1 MADQRTV
8 EKLLLTPSEAAKVL
22 SISRSKL
29 YELIGKG
36 RLSTVR
42 IDTSRRVP
50 TEALAELI
58 QQLQHVEAECEA

>member
-1 MADQRTV
+1 M
-8 EKLLLTPSEAAKVL
+8 EKMLLTPCEAAKAL

-29 YELIGKG
+29 YELIGQG

-50 TEALAELI
+50 AQAVVEFI
-58 QQLQHVEAECEA
+58 QHMQHEEAECEA

>member
-1 MADQRTV
+1 VD
-8 EKLLLTPSEAAKVL
+8 KLLLTPSEAAEVL

-29 YELIGKG
+29 YELISQR

-50 TEALAELI
+50 VLALNEFI
-58 QQLQHVEAECEA
+58 QHLRDEDTACEA

>member
-1 MADQRTV
+1 M

-29 YELIGKG
+29 YELIAEG
-36 RLSTVR
+36 RVATVR

-50 TEALAELI
+50 ARALEDYVR
-58 QQLQHVEAECEA
+58 QLQDEAAACQA

>member
-1 MADQRTV
+1 V
-8 EKLLLTPSEAAKVL
+8 EKLLLTPSEAAKAL

-29 YELIGKG
+29 YELIGQG

-50 TEALAELI
+50 AQALVEFIQRLEHGEA
-58 QQLQHVEAECEA
+58 VS

>member
-1 MADQRTV
+1 MAEGATV

-29 YELIGKG
+29 YELIGQG

-50 TEALAELI
+50 AQALVELI
-58 QQLQHVEAECEA
+58 QHLQREEADCEA